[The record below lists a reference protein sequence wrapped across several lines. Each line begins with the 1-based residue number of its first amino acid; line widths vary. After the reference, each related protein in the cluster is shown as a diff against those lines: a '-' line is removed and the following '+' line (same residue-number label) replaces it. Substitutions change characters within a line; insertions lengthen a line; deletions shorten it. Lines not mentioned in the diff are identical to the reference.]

1 MVTPIDHDEFTASME
16 ALGPFEP
23 RPKLAVA
30 VSGGGDSMALAILA
44 DQWAR
49 DRGGAVTALIV
60 DHALRPGSADE
71 AAMAGRWLKAR
82 RIARQVLV
90 WSGPKPG
97 TGRQEAAREARYA
110 LLTDW
115 CRSKGVL
122 HLLLAHHL
130 EDQAETLLLRLGR
143 GSGADGL
150 AAMAALAESAAL
162 RFCRPLLG
170 TAPARL
176 RAFLEAEGQ
185 PWIEDPSNRDPVF
198 ARARLRADS
207 PILSRHG
214 LGPGRLAGTAAKL
227 GRVRQALEC
236 DTARLLA
243 SAAAFYPAGYCRVD
257 EARLMA
263 APAEIAL
270 RALARILTT
279 VGGAQYHPR
288 LVRLQR
294 LYQALAEG
302 RLKAP
307 RTLGGCHIA
316 PRRDGLVIARE
327 PAAAAERIAVRPGT
341 TVLWDARFQVE
352 FAIFRENR
360 RNPLILAQLGAEGW
374 AKALQ
379 TAPEMRNTGIPGPA
393 RPALP
398 ALWDRTGLVAAPHIG
413 YGTSSRGPS
422 AIAIKR
428 LSFRPRNPLAGAVF
442 SVS

>member
-185 PWIEDPSNRDPVF
+185 PWIEDPSNRDPG
-198 ARARLRADS
+198 LRAGTVAS
-207 PILSRHG
+207 GFANPF
-214 LGPGRLAGTAAKL
+214 PAWAGT
-227 GRVRQALEC
+227 
-236 DTARLLA
+236 
-243 SAAAFYPAGYCRVD
+243 PAG
-257 EARLMA
+257 L
-263 APAEIAL
+263 P
-270 RALARILTT
+270 
-279 VGGAQYHPR
+279 
-288 LVRLQR
+288 
-294 LYQALAEG
+294 
-302 RLKAP
+302 
-307 RTLGGCHIA
+307 A
-316 PRRDGLVIARE
+316 PRRNWDGCGKPSNAIQHDFSRAPRRSIRQVIA
-327 PAAAAERIAVRPGT
+327 
-341 TVLWDARFQVE
+341 
-352 FAIFRENR
+352 
-360 RNPLILAQLGAEGW
+360 GW
-374 AKALQ
+374 MK
-379 TAPEMRNTGIPGPA
+379 
-393 RPALP
+393 
-398 ALWDRTGLVAAPHIG
+398 
-413 YGTSSRGPS
+413 RG
-422 AIAIKR
+422 
-428 LSFRPRNPLAGAVF
+428 
-442 SVS
+442 